1 MSVVAVLDNVTN
13 ITQREEIQK
22 QLVDKAGKQGFITYT
37 DILELLPDVESDV
50 ALLDDL
56 MDSLVEAGI
65 EVIPGPGKRD
75 AQHEKASKPDAD
87 ALIAESD
94 DDDDVEERDALLRI
108 LKKDLTSDAGYQAAL
123 DTDDVVGLYLKEAGR
138 VPLLTAEEEV
148 LLAKRMEKAEDARK
162 SLEDYEALEY
172 YEAADIDELTWKKLQ
187 DIANWRLR
195 NEPVNNY
202 KDLPKLW
209 RPKGYVYVIR
219 DRDSGNYKIGYT
231 TAPQVRIQ
239 QLQETSSGELE
250 YVQIMRSEDAKA
262 TEEYLH
268 NKYDKFRIRPDW
280 EWFELYGALLQEIR
294 VLGTPPPKPD
304 KVSQCEER
312 QKLIDKGK
320 EQGFITYKDITDFLE
335 LFPGIENALDGLRN
349 SLLEA
354 SIKVVS
360 KSPLTW
366 SEEQGL
372 RGKMMDGAKA
382 QEHLI
387 RANARLVI
395 SVAKKY
401 MGRGVHFL
409 DLIQEGNIGLI
420 RATNK
425 FEYQRG
431 HKFSTYATWWIRQ
444 AVSRAVADQGRTIR
458 IPVHMGDQLNRMRRV
473 QLQLLQELG
482 REPKIEE
489 LARGMDTTPGKVE
502 NLLEISRRPVSLET
516 PIDDEGD
523 STFGDFVEDINSPA
537 PSDEVT
543 THLLRSQL
551 QQALDRLPARE
562 AQILRL
568 RYGLADGRVYTL
580 EEVGQTIGVTRERV
594 RQLEAQ
600 AINRLRQSSAHV
612 ILKDYLY
619 DI

>member
-1 MSVVAVLDNVTN
+1 MVAVLDNVTN
-13 ITQREEIQK
+13 ISQREVIRK
-22 QLVDKAGKQGFITYT
+22 QLLDKAKKQGFVTYS
-37 DILELLPDVESDV
+37 DILELLPDVEGDV

-56 MDSLVEAGI
+56 MDSLLEAGI
-65 EVIPGPGKRD
+65 EVVPATTKTAD
-75 AQHEKASKPDAD
+75 EDSVDTKEDKPHSDS
-87 ALIAESD
+87 LIAETEEEAKD
-94 DDDDVEERDALLRI
+94 ERDALLMV

-138 VPLLTAEEEV
+138 VPLLTAKEEV
-148 LLAKRMEKAEDARK
+148 LLAKRMEAAVFASARLEDA
-162 SLEDYEALEY
+162 
-172 YEAADIDELTWKKLQ
+172 AAMRADE
-187 DIANWRLR
+187 
-195 NEPVNNY
+195 
-202 KDLPKLW
+202 
-209 RPKGYVYVIR
+209 
-219 DRDSGNYKIGYT
+219 
-231 TAPQVRIQ
+231 
-239 QLQETSSGELE
+239 
-250 YVQIMRSEDAKA
+250 
-262 TEEYLH
+262 
-268 NKYDKFRIRPDW
+268 
-280 EWFELYGALLQEIR
+280 
-294 VLGTPPPKPD
+294 
-304 KVSQCEER
+304 
-312 QKLIDKGK
+312 
-320 EQGFITYKDITDFLE
+320 
-335 LFPGIENALDGLRN
+335 
-349 SLLEA
+349 
-354 SIKVVS
+354 
-360 KSPLTW
+360 LTW
-366 SEEQGL
+366 SEEQNL
-372 RGKMMDGAKA
+372 RAIVFDGEKA

-401 MGRGVHFL
+401 IGRGVPFL

-458 IPVHMGDQLNRMRRV
+458 VPVHMGDQLNRMRRV

-482 REPKIEE
+482 REPKIDE
-489 LARGMDTTPGKVE
+489 LAQGMETTPDKVE

-537 PSDEVT
+537 PSDEVA
-543 THLLRSQL
+543 THLLHVQL
-551 QQALDRLPARE
+551 QQALDKLPPRE

-600 AINRLRQSSAHV
+600 ALNRLRQSSAHV

-619 DI
+619 EV

>member
-1 MSVVAVLDNVTN
+1 VVAVLDNVSN
-13 ITQREEIQK
+13 LTQREELRK
-22 QLVDKAGKQGFITYT
+22 QLIDKSNSQGFVTYS
-37 DILELLPDVESDV
+37 DILELMPDVESDV

-56 MDSLVEAGI
+56 MDSLLESGI
-65 EVIPGPGKRD
+65 EVIPG
-75 AQHEKASKPDAD
+75 AAKPDEDRVDVDEAKGAKPLSD
-87 ALIAESD
+87 ALTAD
-94 DDDDVEERDALLRI
+94 DEDDERDALHKV
-108 LKKDLTSDAGYQAAL
+108 LKKDLTADAGYQAAL

-148 LLAKRMEKAEDARK
+148 MLAKRMEAAEFARER
-162 SLEDYEALEY
+162 LED
-172 YEAADIDELTWKKLQ
+172 
-187 DIANWRLR
+187 
-195 NEPVNNY
+195 
-202 KDLPKLW
+202 
-209 RPKGYVYVIR
+209 
-219 DRDSGNYKIGYT
+219 
-231 TAPQVRIQ
+231 
-239 QLQETSSGELE
+239 
-250 YVQIMRSEDAKA
+250 
-262 TEEYLH
+262 
-268 NKYDKFRIRPDW
+268 
-280 EWFELYGALLQEIR
+280 
-294 VLGTPPPKPD
+294 
-304 KVSQCEER
+304 CEET
-312 QKLIDKGK
+312 QVP
-320 EQGFITYKDITDFLE
+320 E
-335 LFPGIENALDGLRN
+335 L
-349 SLLEA
+349 S
-354 SIKVVS
+354 
-360 KSPLTW
+360 W
-366 SEEQGL
+366 SQEQGL
-372 RGKMMDGAKA
+372 RSTMLDGEKA

-401 MGRGVHFL
+401 IGRGVPFL

-458 IPVHMGDQLNRMRRV
+458 VPVHMGDQLNRMRRV

-482 REPKIEE
+482 REPKIDE
-489 LARGMDTTPGKVE
+489 LALGMDTTPDKVE

-523 STFGDFVEDINSPA
+523 STFGDFVEDSNSPA
-537 PSDEVT
+537 PSEEVA
-543 THLLRSQL
+543 THLLHVQL
-551 QQALDRLPARE
+551 QQALDKLPDRE

-600 AINRLRQSSAHV
+600 ALNRLRQSSAHV

-619 DI
+619 EV

>member
-1 MSVVAVLDNVTN
+1 MVAVLENVTN
-13 ITQREEIQK
+13 LTQREKIQK
-22 QLVDKAGKQGFITYT
+22 QLADRARKRGFVTYS
-37 DILELLPDVESDV
+37 DILELLPDVEGDV

-56 MDSLVEAGI
+56 MDSLLEAGI
-65 EVIPGPGKRD
+65 EVIPGPAKAEEEED
-75 AQHEKASKPDAD
+75 VSKVEKSH
-87 ALIAESD
+87 AETLSAED
-94 DDDDVEERDALLRI
+94 EDEEDERDALLKV
-108 LKKDLTSDAGYQAAL
+108 LKKDLTADAGYQAAL

-138 VPLLTAEEEV
+138 VPLLTAAEEV
-148 LLAKRMEKAEDARK
+148 MLAKRMEAAEFARVR
-162 SLEDYEALEY
+162 LEDTESE
-172 YEAADIDELTWKKLQ
+172 Q
-187 DIANWRLR
+187 D
-195 NEPVNNY
+195 
-202 KDLPKLW
+202 
-209 RPKGYVYVIR
+209 
-219 DRDSGNYKIGYT
+219 
-231 TAPQVRIQ
+231 
-239 QLQETSSGELE
+239 
-250 YVQIMRSEDAKA
+250 
-262 TEEYLH
+262 
-268 NKYDKFRIRPDW
+268 F
-280 EWFELYGALLQEIR
+280 
-294 VLGTPPPKPD
+294 VLG
-304 KVSQCEER
+304 
-312 QKLIDKGK
+312 
-320 EQGFITYKDITDFLE
+320 
-335 LFPGIENALDGLRN
+335 
-349 SLLEA
+349 
-354 SIKVVS
+354 
-360 KSPLTW
+360 W

-372 RGKMMDGAKA
+372 RATMLDGEKA

-401 MGRGVHFL
+401 IGRGVPFL

-458 IPVHMGDQLNRMRRV
+458 VPVHMGDQLNRMRRV

-482 REPKIEE
+482 REPKIDE
-489 LARGMDTTPGKVE
+489 LALGMDTTPDKVE

-523 STFGDFVEDINSPA
+523 STFGDFVEDSSSPA
-537 PSDEVT
+537 PSEEVA
-543 THLLRSQL
+543 THLLHVQL
-551 QQALDRLPARE
+551 QQALDKLPPRE

-600 AINRLRQSSAHV
+600 ALNRLRQSSAHV

-619 DI
+619 EV

>member
-1 MSVVAVLDNVTN
+1 MVAVLDNVTN
-13 ITQREEIQK
+13 ISQREVIRK
-22 QLVDKAGKQGFITYT
+22 QLVDKAKKQGFVTYS
-37 DILELLPDVESDV
+37 DILELLPDVEGDV

-56 MDSLVEAGI
+56 MDSLLEAGI
-65 EVIPGPGKRD
+65 EVVPATTKTAD
-75 AQHEKASKPDAD
+75 EDSVDKKEDKPHSDS
-87 ALIAESD
+87 LIADTEEED
-94 DDDDVEERDALLRI
+94 KDERDALLMV

-138 VPLLTAEEEV
+138 VPLLTAQEEV
-148 LLAKRMEKAEDARK
+148 LLAKRMEAAVFASARLEDA
-162 SLEDYEALEY
+162 
-172 YEAADIDELTWKKLQ
+172 AAMRADE
-187 DIANWRLR
+187 
-195 NEPVNNY
+195 
-202 KDLPKLW
+202 
-209 RPKGYVYVIR
+209 
-219 DRDSGNYKIGYT
+219 
-231 TAPQVRIQ
+231 
-239 QLQETSSGELE
+239 
-250 YVQIMRSEDAKA
+250 
-262 TEEYLH
+262 
-268 NKYDKFRIRPDW
+268 
-280 EWFELYGALLQEIR
+280 
-294 VLGTPPPKPD
+294 
-304 KVSQCEER
+304 
-312 QKLIDKGK
+312 
-320 EQGFITYKDITDFLE
+320 
-335 LFPGIENALDGLRN
+335 
-349 SLLEA
+349 
-354 SIKVVS
+354 
-360 KSPLTW
+360 LTW
-366 SEEQGL
+366 SEEQNL
-372 RGKMMDGAKA
+372 RAIVFDGEKA

-401 MGRGVHFL
+401 IGRGVPFL

-458 IPVHMGDQLNRMRRV
+458 VPVHMGDQLNRMRRV

-482 REPKIEE
+482 REPKIDE
-489 LARGMDTTPGKVE
+489 LALGMETTPDKVE

-537 PSDEVT
+537 PSDEVA
-543 THLLRSQL
+543 THLLHVQL
-551 QQALDRLPARE
+551 QQALDKLPPRE

-600 AINRLRQSSAHV
+600 ALNRLRQSSAHV

-619 DI
+619 EV

>member
-1 MSVVAVLDNVTN
+1 VVAVLDKVTDL
-13 ITQREEIQK
+13 TQREEIQK
-22 QLVDKAGKQGFITYT
+22 RLVEKSKASGFVTYS
-37 DILELLPDVESDV
+37 DILELLPNVESDV

-56 MDSLVEAGI
+56 MDSLLEAGI
-65 EVIPGPGKRD
+65 EVIPSPVKVDEEVADED
-75 AQHEKASKPDAD
+75 ATKDEKPLSDPLTAV
-87 ALIAESD
+87 AED
-94 DDDDVEERDALLRI
+94 EDEEEHDALLRV
-108 LKKDLTSDAGYQAAL
+108 LKKDLTADAGYQAAL

-138 VPLLTAEEEV
+138 VPLLTAAEEV
-148 LLAKRMEKAEDARK
+148 MLAKRMEAAEFARVR
-162 SLEDYEALEY
+162 LEDTE
-172 YEAADIDELTWKKLQ
+172 
-187 DIANWRLR
+187 
-195 NEPVNNY
+195 
-202 KDLPKLW
+202 
-209 RPKGYVYVIR
+209 
-219 DRDSGNYKIGYT
+219 
-231 TAPQVRIQ
+231 
-239 QLQETSSGELE
+239 
-250 YVQIMRSEDAKA
+250 
-262 TEEYLH
+262 TEE
-268 NKYDKFRIRPDW
+268 
-280 EWFELYGALLQEIR
+280 
-294 VLGTPPPKPD
+294 
-304 KVSQCEER
+304 
-312 QKLIDKGK
+312 ID
-320 EQGFITYKDITDFLE
+320 IL
-335 LFPGIENALDGLRN
+335 
-349 SLLEA
+349 S
-354 SIKVVS
+354 
-360 KSPLTW
+360 W

-372 RGKMMDGAKA
+372 RETMMDGEKA

-401 MGRGVHFL
+401 IGRGVPFL

-458 IPVHMGDQLNRMRRV
+458 VPVHMGDQLNRMRRV

-482 REPKIEE
+482 REPKIDE
-489 LARGMDTTPGKVE
+489 LAHGMDTTPDKVE

-523 STFGDFVEDINSPA
+523 STFGDFVEDSSSPA
-537 PSDEVT
+537 PSEEVA
-543 THLLRSQL
+543 THLLHVQL
-551 QQALDRLPARE
+551 QQALDKLPARE

-600 AINRLRQSSAHV
+600 ALNRLRQSSAHV

-619 DI
+619 EI